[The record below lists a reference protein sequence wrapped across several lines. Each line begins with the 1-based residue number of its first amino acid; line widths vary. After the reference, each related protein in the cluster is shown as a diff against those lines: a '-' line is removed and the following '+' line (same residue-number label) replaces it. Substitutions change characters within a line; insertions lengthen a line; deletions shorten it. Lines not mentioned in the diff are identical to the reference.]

1 VASTHETAPLPE
13 RSISFYPAFVLLL
26 LIQMLKSIHRLITLL
41 LVFLFLSSP
50 LLAQQRRNAAPKKP
64 VAAEVPEP
72 PPTFDTLLSA
82 DSYKVYGEARGV
94 GGLIRSSAVNDLLDP
109 VMKLGGPPKEFKT
122 LVKWLNAHAEVL
134 AGSRML
140 VAGWPSRPKIPNVLV
155 AIEFSSP
162 EEAKKFYPE
171 LRGFLPKLLP
181 TPTPTPTAAPAPALT
196 PAPAAKPILA
206 VPGAGTE
213 TRVVANAPVIV
224 TMNTP
229 QQVRTLP
236 ELEPTP
242 VLPPYQMQQA
252 GSLIL
257 ISDVAFTFRNLKPR
271 GSKPL
276 EEDQN
281 FTLARNRF
289 ASESLFLYVDLKS
302 IEKEE
307 KERQKKWEEEEQKRI
322 EAQAANP
329 PKAEEPPDNV
339 EAETTEPTVQQ
350 QATPPPEPEPS
361 PTSQPTLVVT
371 SSDPQTSSNATL
383 SGGPQRGTDEVG
395 FPMMFSLYGALFGGE
410 HKWPEAVSA
419 ALVFEGDAYVLRT
432 LVINDA
438 ENKGNAIPFIPQF
451 LSGPALVPE
460 SPNIFPAD
468 TDLFVSFSLDYP
480 QVYEGMLKALA
491 NAEEQSRKYRG
502 QPVKDGPPP
511 ESPFAIYEKKL
522 GLKIKDDLLPLLGNE
537 IALALPK
544 KVPSPSPTPSNPD
557 VEKPTPTDT
566 EQRNTRAVESY
577 PVVAISVKDREAVAR
592 LIPKIVESLGFKG
605 ANLLAQ
611 TEKRD
616 GTELTSYGNVFAYA
630 FVGDF
635 LVVSADAAATR
646 HVVDAYVNHQT
657 LSSDSHFRN
666 FTRWQ
671 PRQVLGQVYVAP
683 GLVEEYTSGART
695 GASVNDK
702 MSEFLSRVN
711 PVIDPLTYA
720 LTNDGQGPL
729 HELHV
734 PKNLLQTII
743 ARASSE
749 ATQAPLQTNEAVAR
763 SALQSVARAEAS
775 FQAEKGNGRYAT
787 LDELLSEGL
796 VSKELIQRYGYTIEL
811 TVLANKFEAI
821 AIPVEYGKTGKL
833 SFFIDESGVLRAGD
847 HGGGAAT
854 AADVPVQ

>member
-1 VASTHETAPLPE
+1 
-13 RSISFYPAFVLLL
+13 
-26 LIQMLKSIHRLITLL
+26 MLKSIHRLITLL
-41 LVFLFLSSP
+41 LVFLFVSSP
-50 LLAQQRRNAAPKKP
+50 LLAQQRRNAMPRKP
-64 VAAEVPEP
+64 VVAEAPEP

-82 DSYKVYGEARGV
+82 DSYKVYCEVRGV

-122 LVKWLNAHAEVL
+122 LVKWLNGHAQVL
-134 AGSRML
+134 ASSRML
-140 VAGWPSRPKIPNVLV
+140 VAGWPSRPKLPTVLV

-181 TPTPTPTAAPAPALT
+181 TPTPTPTPTPSSTPLVSVGAAGPGVKAADPTLVALASPEEIKNVSEKETAPA
-196 PAPAAKPILA
+196 
-206 VPGAGTE
+206 
-213 TRVVANAPVIV
+213 
-224 TMNTP
+224 
-229 QQVRTLP
+229 
-236 ELEPTP
+236 
-242 VLPPYQMQQA
+242 LPPYQMKQS

-257 ISDVAFTFRNLKPR
+257 ISDTDFTFRSLRPR
-271 GSKPL
+271 GSKLL

-322 EAQAANP
+322 ESEAANP
-329 PKAEEPPDNV
+329 PKAEGPPDDV
-339 EAETTEPTVQQ
+339 EAEITKPKVEEQP
-350 QATPPPEPEPS
+350 PPPEPEPS
-361 PTSQPTLVVT
+361 PSPEPTLGT
-371 SSDPQTSSNATL
+371 GSDPQASSDATL

-395 FPMMFSLYGALFGGE
+395 AMMISLYGALFGGE
-410 HKWPEAVSA
+410 SKWPEAVSA
-419 ALVFEGDAYVLRT
+419 ALAFEGDAYVLRT
-432 LVINDA
+432 LVVNGA
-438 ENKGNAIPFIPQF
+438 ENKGNAIPFVPQF
-451 LSGPALVPE
+451 ISGPALVPE

-468 TDLFVSFSLDYP
+468 TDLFVSVSLDYP
-480 QVYEGMLKALA
+480 QIYEGMLKAIA

-502 QPVKDGPPP
+502 QPVKGGPPA

-522 GLKIKDDLLPLLGNE
+522 GIKIKDDLLPLLGNE
-537 IALALPK
+537 MALALTQ
-544 KVPSPSPTPSNPD
+544 KVPSPSPS
-557 VEKPTPTDT
+557 PTPTPT
-566 EQRNTRAVESY
+566 NPIAEKTTPEISEQKNTRAADSY
-577 PVVAISVKDREAVAR
+577 PVIAISVKDREAVAR
-592 LIPKIVESLGFKG
+592 LIPKIIESLGLKG
-605 ANLLAQ
+605 ANLVAQ

-616 GTELTSYGNVFAYA
+616 GTELTSYGNIFSYA

-635 LVVSADAAATR
+635 LIVSPDAPATR
-646 HVVDAYVNHQT
+646 HVVDAYLNHQT

-671 PRQVLGQVYVAP
+671 PREVLGQVYVAP
-683 GLVEEYTSGART
+683 GLAEKYTSAVLT
-695 GASVNDK
+695 GAPGNDK

-720 LTNDGQGPL
+720 LSNDGQGPL

-734 PKNLLQTII
+734 PKTLLQLII
-743 ARASSE
+743 AGASSE
-749 ATQAPLQTNEAVAR
+749 AAQAPLQTNEAVAR
-763 SALQSVARAEAS
+763 SALHSVARAEAS

-787 LDELLSEGL
+787 LDELLAKGL
-796 VSKELIQRYGYTIEL
+796 VSNELIQRYGYKIEL
-811 TVLANKFEAI
+811 TVSANKFEAI

-854 AADVPVQ
+854 IADQPAE

>member
-1 VASTHETAPLPE
+1 
-13 RSISFYPAFVLLL
+13 
-26 LIQMLKSIHRLITLL
+26 MLKSIHRLITLL
-41 LVFLFLSSP
+41 LVVLFVSSP
-50 LLAQQRRNAAPKKP
+50 LLAQQKRNAPPKKP
-64 VAAEVPEP
+64 VVAELPEQA
-72 PPTFDTLLSA
+72 PTFDTLLSA
-82 DSYKVYGEARGV
+82 DSYKVYCEARGV
-94 GGLIRSSAVNDLLDP
+94 GGLVRSAAVNDLLDP
-109 VMKLGGPPKEFKT
+109 VMKLGGPPREFKT
-122 LVKWLNAHAEVL
+122 LVKWLNAHADVL

-171 LRGFLPKLLP
+171 LRGFLPTLLP

-236 ELEPTP
+236 EPEPTP
-242 VLPPYQMQQA
+242 VLPPYQMLQA

-257 ISDVAFTFRNLKPR
+257 ISDVAFTFRNLRPR

-307 KERQKKWEEEEQKRI
+307 KEHQKKWEEEEQKRI

-339 EAETTEPTVQQ
+339 EAEMTEPTVQP

-361 PTSQPTLVVT
+361 PTSQSTLVVT
-371 SSDPQTSSNATL
+371 SSDPQASSEATL
-383 SGGPQRGTDEVG
+383 SGGPQGTDEVVL
-395 FPMMFSLYGALFGGE
+395 PMMSSLYGLLFGGE

-419 ALVFEGDAYVLRT
+419 ALAFEGDAYVLRT
-432 LVINDA
+432 LIVNGT
-438 ENKGNAIPFIPQF
+438 ENKSNAIPFVPQF
-451 LSGPALVPE
+451 VSGPALVPE

-468 TDLFVSFSLDYP
+468 TDLFVSVSLDYP
-480 QVYEGMLKALA
+480 QVYEGMLKAFA
-491 NAEEQSRKYRG
+491 NAEEQFRKYRG
-502 QPVKDGPPP
+502 QPVKDAPPP

-544 KVPSPSPTPSNPD
+544 KVPSPSPTPTNPD
-557 VEKPTPTDT
+557 AEKPTPADT
-566 EQRNTRAVESY
+566 EQRNTRAADSY
-577 PVVAISVKDREAVAR
+577 PVIAISIKDREAVAR
-592 LIPKIVESLGFKG
+592 LIPKIVESFGFKG
-605 ANLLAQ
+605 ANLFAQ

-616 GTELTSYGNVFAYA
+616 GAEITSYGNVFTYA
-630 FVGDF
+630 FLGDF

-683 GLVEEYTSGART
+683 GLVEEYASGTKA
-695 GASVNDK
+695 GAPVNDK

-711 PVIDPLTYA
+711 PVLDPLTYA
-720 LTNDGQGPL
+720 LTDDGLGPL

-734 PKNLLQTII
+734 PKNLLQMIV

-763 SALQSVARAEAS
+763 SALHSVARAEAS
-775 FQAEKGNGRYAT
+775 FQAEKGNGRYAS

-811 TVLANKFEAI
+811 TVSANKFEAI
-821 AIPVEYGKTGKL
+821 AIPVEYGKTGRL
-833 SFFIDESGVLRAGD
+833 SYFIDDSGVLRAGD

-854 AADVPVQ
+854 AADLPAQ